1 MWRCW
6 RFLRSWLRT
15 FNEQKT
21 SVTEAVVPIY
31 TKVAVARAQHEI
43 QPNGFCV
50 KHNQRI
56 AVIDVLNFFSSR
68 EANIRATR
76 ETFWDISLFRQVLRR
91 STPWLVY
98 TTLKDAHST
107 SQTCIPWFRDSGPQ
121 TRGNI
126 EQSVGGLVSGE
137 ERKNIRGREN
147 HFGKQTQDDI
157 THIRDGFGRFGSG
170 CIMEGW
176 RRVQRKSFIS
186 TRETRRGTSLL
197 RNSISDFFLIISLSC
212 NVLRLRRS
220 RRPYSSNSW
229 VSGKKKGHSGN
240 NS

>member
-1 MWRCW
+1 M
-6 RFLRSWLRT
+6 
-15 FNEQKT
+15 
-21 SVTEAVVPIY
+21 PIY

-91 STPWLVY
+91 STPWIVY

-197 RNSISDFFLIISLSC
+197 RNSISDFFFSIISLSC

-220 RRPYSSNSW
+220 RRPYSSNSL
-229 VSGKKKGHSGN
+229 VSGKKKRAQRQQLIDRIGICFVEVCEQRTSR
-240 NS
+240 